1 MNLKSILNDAV
12 LMNKKNKAK
21 GKKKFDTMI
30 IKSRKEKTKV
40 DNKKMPIQQLLKQHM
55 HWFLGIYYFLQLF
68 MQ

>member
-55 HWFLGIYYFLQLF
+55 H
-68 MQ
+68 